1 MGRQV
6 NNSLV
11 LQIYVGRLLED
22 AALNSIYMEMKNL
35 AGGVFLAT
43 YDG

>member
-1 MGRQV
+1 MGRQLYT
-6 NNSLV
+6 SFV
-11 LQIYVGRLLED
+11 LQIYVGQSQKD
-22 AALNSIYMEMKNL
+22 AALNAIYMENKNL